1 MKFNLSVDF
10 GRLSIRFPPPGP
22 FFLYLYIYLYIHS
35 DSIKLHRQ
43 KKLLSSQKIILSFF
57 CLHSTLL
64 SGYDIFHLTSET
76 KPLNPLFPSPP
87 PLSSPPT
94 PSRNVSIVTLTAG
107 CTFWPSIFLLRVDVL
122 GCNRSQ
128 IEFNAVRWLSA
139 ENDCRRKHPRIS
151 PSKDFI
157 AVIIHSI
164 KRPSSIQ
171 DQFSRSS

>member
-1 MKFNLSVDF
+1 MNFVEKNSDLLLQFLGKKLAAVRNTIFTMKFNLSVDF

-22 FFLYLYIYLYIHS
+22 FLLYLYIYLYIHS

-87 PLSSPPT
+87 PLSSPHHPFQKCFY
-94 PSRNVSIVTLTAG
+94 RNVNSGMYILAVD
-107 CTFWPSIFLLRVDVL
+107 FSPPS
-122 GCNRSQ
+122 
-128 IEFNAVRWLSA
+128 
-139 ENDCRRKHPRIS
+139 
-151 PSKDFI
+151 
-157 AVIIHSI
+157 
-164 KRPSSIQ
+164 
-171 DQFSRSS
+171 